1 MASYSIVFKP
11 SVEKD
16 VRALPPSVIARLM
29 KKIEA
34 LKNNPYP
41 RQSVKLASTERS
53 YRLRA
58 GDYRI
63 VYGVDDKAKE
73 IIVHYARHRRE
84 IYRGL

>member
-1 MASYSIVFKP
+1 MASYSIIFKP

-16 VRALPPSVIARLM
+16 FRALPASVISRLM

-41 RQSVKLASTERS
+41 HQSIKLASAERL
-53 YRLRA
+53 YRLRV

-73 IIVHYARHRRE
+73 VIVQYVRHRRE

>member
-16 VRALPPSVIARLM
+16 VRALPLSVIARLM

-41 RQSVKLASTERS
+41 RQSIKLASTERL
-53 YRLRA
+53 YRLRV

-73 IIVHYARHRRE
+73 IIVHYVRHRRE

>member
-1 MASYSIVFKP
+1 MASYSFVFKP

-16 VRALPPSVIARLM
+16 FRALPASVIARLM

-41 RQSVKLASTERS
+41 HQSIKLVSAERL
-53 YRLRA
+53 YRLRI

-63 VYGVDDKAKE
+63 VYGVDDKAKQ
-73 IIVHYARHRRE
+73 IIIQYIRHRRE

>member
-41 RQSVKLASTERS
+41 RQSIKLASTERL
-53 YRLRA
+53 YRLRV

-73 IIVHYARHRRE
+73 IIVHYVRHRRE

>member
-1 MASYSIVFKP
+1 MASYSIIFKP

-16 VRALPPSVIARLM
+16 FRGLPASVIAQLM

-34 LKNNPYP
+34 LKTNPYP
-41 RQSVKLASTERS
+41 HQSIKLAGAERL
-53 YRLRA
+53 YRLRV

-63 VYGVDDKAKE
+63 IYGIDDRIRQ
-73 IIVHYARHRRE
+73 IIIHYVRHRRE